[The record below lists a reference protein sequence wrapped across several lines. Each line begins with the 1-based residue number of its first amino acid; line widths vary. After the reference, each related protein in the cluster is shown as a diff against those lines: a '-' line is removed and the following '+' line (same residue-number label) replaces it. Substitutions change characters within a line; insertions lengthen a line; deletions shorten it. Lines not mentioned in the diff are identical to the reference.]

1 MHPLWVDISC
11 SSGIASP
18 VSGVTLLRVILCVV
32 HYAVSAWVVSITSGW
47 ARSGWQGGGL
57 WWGEQGHGCFGE
69 VAAVADLP
77 FVVRLDQDTPDE
89 TDLGQWD

>member
-1 MHPLWVDISC
+1 
-11 SSGIASP
+11 
-18 VSGVTLLRVILCVV
+18 VV
-32 HYAVSAWVVSITSGW
+32 HYAVSAWVVSITSAW

-77 FVVRLDQDTPDE
+77 FVVRLDQDTHDE
-89 TDLGQWD
+89 NRCRAMGLEKIPTTSVRLLTSRPALARPGKGQ